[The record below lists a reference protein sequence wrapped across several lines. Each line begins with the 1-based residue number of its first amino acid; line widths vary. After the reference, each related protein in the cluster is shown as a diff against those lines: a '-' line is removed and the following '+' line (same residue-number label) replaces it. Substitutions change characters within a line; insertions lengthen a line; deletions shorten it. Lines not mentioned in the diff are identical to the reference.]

1 MTLGEFKEFTKDIPD
16 DAEFEM
22 QIEDIVNEDFFNV
35 KADVAIDC
43 THFFINGK
51 RNSKFTIVFFEEGS
65 EDDGGGQ

>member
-22 QIEDIVNEDFFNV
+22 QIDDGSYIVNEV
-35 KADVAIDC
+35 KADAAIEC

-51 RNSKFTIVFFEEGS
+51 RNSKFKIVFFEEGS

>member
-35 KADVAIDC
+35 KADAAIDC
-43 THFFINGK
+43 THFFS
-51 RNSKFTIVFFEEGS
+51 R
-65 EDDGGGQ
+65 

>member
-22 QIEDIVNEDFFNV
+22 QIEDGSYIGNEV
-35 KADVAIDC
+35 KADAAIEC

-51 RNSKFTIVFFEEGS
+51 RSSTFKIIFFEEGS
-65 EDDGGGQ
+65 EDNGGGQ